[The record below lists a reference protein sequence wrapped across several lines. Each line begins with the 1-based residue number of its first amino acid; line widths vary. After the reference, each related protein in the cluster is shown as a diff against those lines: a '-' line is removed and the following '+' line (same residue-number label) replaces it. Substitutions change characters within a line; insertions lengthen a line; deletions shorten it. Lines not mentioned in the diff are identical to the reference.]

1 MQRKVESTGGLF
13 VPINY
18 RGTTTRCSQCGTE
31 VKKEIWEREHNCSK
45 CSFIA
50 PRDYNSALE
59 IKRLTLI
66 ELGLE
71 RPEKT
76 PEEMDALHY
85 KVQHLSLSQEAMS
98 LETW

>member
-31 VKKEIWEREHNCSK
+31 VRKDIWERERNCSK
-45 CSFIA
+45 YSFVA

-71 RPEKT
+71 RPETT
-76 PEEMDALHY
+76 PEEMDAPHF
-85 KVQHLSLSQEAMS
+85 KVQQPSMSQEAI
-98 LETW
+98 LL